1 MNESENAEELT
12 IEDIIIKMMLQEL
25 EAHDL

>member
-1 MNESENAEELT
+1 MNEADFEGLT
-12 IEDIIIKMMLQEL
+12 EIEIIIFKMMLQEL

>member
-1 MNESENAEELT
+1 MNDSDFEELT
-12 IEDIIIKMMLQEL
+12 EIEIIILKMMLQEL

>member
-1 MNESENAEELT
+1 MNEADFEGLT
-12 IEDIIIKMMLQEL
+12 EIEIIILKMLLQDM

>member
-1 MNESENAEELT
+1 MNESENSEELT

>member
-1 MNESENAEELT
+1 MNEADFDGLT
-12 IEDIIIKMMLQEL
+12 EIEIIILKMILQDL

>member
-1 MNESENAEELT
+1 MNEADFEGLT
-12 IEDIIIKMMLQEL
+12 EIEIIILKMLLQDL

>member
-1 MNESENAEELT
+1 MNDSDFEGLT
-12 IEDIIIKMMLQEL
+12 EIEIIILKMMLQEL